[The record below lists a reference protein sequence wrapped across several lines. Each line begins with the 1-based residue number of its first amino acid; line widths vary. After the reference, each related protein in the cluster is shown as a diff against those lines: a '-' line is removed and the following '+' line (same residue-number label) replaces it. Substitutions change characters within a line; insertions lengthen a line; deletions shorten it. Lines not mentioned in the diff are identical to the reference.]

1 MLDTG
6 QLSIGA
12 EALLWYRKGLSAAA
26 EGNFEHAVACFDRVS
41 ELHPEFCEAWFERGL
56 ALEAWGYYVQAIS
69 SFDHALNQFPPKE
82 SASQI
87 WHERG
92 NALQYGLGKYAE
104 AIACYDQAL
113 NLNPINELALQNRGN
128 ALLYGLSRA
137 EDAITYYDQTLK
149 LNPENQVAW
158 RNRGNAMLELRRYDE
173 AIACYDRALAINAE
187 DDVAWHARLLAS
199 ERAGLISQLPT
210 TRRAACVTEFEKPTF
225 IEVNTDTFISYSAEL
240 TLIEKESERESTP
253 QMQSPLLVI
262 EDDWGRREV
271 LLEKDQYLIGR
282 DPAGDI
288 QLHSQFAS
296 RQHAT
301 LIRLT
306 SSKEGIAYRIT
317 DGNPEGKLSTNGLLI
332 NGQKLLAKDLITGDA
347 IVFGPG
353 VRIIYRLE
361 DNF

>member
-6 QLSIGA
+6 QLSISS
-12 EALLWYRKGLSAAA
+12 EALLWYRKGLAAAA
-26 EGNFEHAVACFDRVS
+26 EDNFEYAVVCFDRVS
-41 ELHPEFCEAWFERGL
+41 ELHPDFSEAWFERGL
-56 ALEAWGYYVQAIS
+56 ALERWGYYVQAIS
-69 SFDHALNQFPPKE
+69 SFDHALSQFPPKE

-113 NLNPINELALQNRGN
+113 SLNPTNELALQNRGN

-137 EDAITYYDQTLK
+137 EDAIAYYDQTLS
-149 LNPENQVAW
+149 LNPENYVAW
-158 RNRGNAMLELRRYDE
+158 RNRGNAMLELRRYE
-173 AIACYDRALAINAE
+173 QAIACYDRALAINPE

-210 TRRAACVTEFEKPTF
+210 TRRASCETEFEKPTL
-225 IEVNTDTFISYSAEL
+225 IEANTDTFISCAAEL
-240 TLIEKESERESTP
+240 TLVEPEIEPEQLP
-253 QMQSPLLVI
+253 HLQSPLLVI
-262 EDDWGRREV
+262 EDDWGRREI

-306 SSKEGIAYRIT
+306 LPDHNIGYRIK
-317 DGNPEGKLSTNGLLI
+317 DGNPAGKLSTNGLLI
-332 NGQKLLAKDLITGDA
+332 NGQKLATKDLLTGDA
-347 IVFGPG
+347 VVFGPG
-353 VRIIYRLE
+353 VRIIYRL
-361 DNF
+361 DHNS